1 MMQRES
7 LKSRLARNVTGTA
20 AITIVALVALVI
32 LQYLAVRN
40 LFVATQWSG
49 QHDAVSA
56 VHRAETMTIAF
67 GSATLLI
74 LLIGILA
81 IRRSYRARLMVEA
94 EVMRLNQDLEQRVIE
109 RTRELTNQ
117 AELLD
122 VAHDAIL
129 VREMDGTIRF
139 WNKGAESIYGWSK
152 EEAVGRVVHKLL
164 QTEFPLPIPQLYEAL
179 QRTGTWEGELSHV
192 RRDGAHVD
200 VASRW
205 VLQQTANGARVL
217 EINTDITIRKQAQ
230 TASQRIEERF
240 RLLVEGVKDY
250 GIFLLDPTGH
260 VSTWNE
266 GAQRI
271 KGYLAEEII
280 GRHFSCFYSQE
291 DIDAGKPEHE
301 LKATAEYGRF
311 EDEGWRIRKDGSRF
325 WANVIVTAL
334 RDPDGRLL
342 GFSKITRDLTERK
355 MAEDRIARLNAEIT
369 ERNQGL
375 LAANRELESFS
386 YSVSHDLR
394 APLRSIDGFSAAL
407 LEDYVDKLDPT
418 AQSYLQRIRAGATR
432 MGHLI
437 DDMITLARTARVEM
451 SLENVD
457 LSALA
462 QEVVHQLQ
470 AMQPERKVEFR
481 IQPALVVQGDRN
493 LLRSVLE
500 NLLENAWKFTSKK
513 PAALIE
519 LGAERHSHDLVY
531 FVRDNGAGFDM
542 RYVDKLFG
550 VFQRLHN
557 ENDYSGTGV
566 GLATVQRILQRHG
579 GKIWAESRPAQ
590 GATFYF
596 ELPPVRTGN
605 GTGKAELTAQKSS
618 TNRGTNL

>member
-1 MMQRES
+1 
-7 LKSRLARNVTGTA
+7 
-20 AITIVALVALVI
+20 
-32 LQYLAVRN
+32 
-40 LFVATQWSG
+40 
-49 QHDAVSA
+49 
-56 VHRAETMTIAF
+56 
-67 GSATLLI
+67 
-74 LLIGILA
+74 
-81 IRRSYRARLMVEA
+81 
-94 EVMRLNQDLEQRVIE
+94 
-109 RTRELTNQ
+109 
-117 AELLD
+117 
-122 VAHDAIL
+122 
-129 VREMDGTIRF
+129 MDGTIRF

-152 EEAVGRVVHKLL
+152 EEAVGKVIHKLL
-164 QTEFPLPIPQLYEAL
+164 QTEFPLPIPRLYEAL
-179 QRTGTWEGELSHV
+179 HRTGTWEGELSHV
-192 RRDGAHVD
+192 RRDGEQVY

-230 TASQRIEERF
+230 SASQRIEERF

-260 VSTWNE
+260 VSTWNA

-291 DIDAGKPEHE
+291 GIDAGKPEHE

-407 LEDYVDKLDPT
+407 LEDHADKLDPT
-418 AQSYLQRIRAGATR
+418 AQSYLQRIRAAATR
-432 MGHLI
+432 MGQLI
-437 DDMITLARTARVEM
+437 DDMIKLARTARVEM
-451 SLENVD
+451 SMENVN

-462 QEVVHQLQ
+462 QEVARQLH

-500 NLLENAWKFTSKK
+500 NLLENAWKFSSKT
-513 PAALIE
+513 PEALIE
-519 LGAERHSHDLVY
+519 LGAEHHGHDLVY

-550 VFQRLHN
+550 IFQRLHN
-557 ENDYSGTGV
+557 DKDYSGTGV
-566 GLATVQRILQRHG
+566 GLATVQRIIQRHG
-579 GKIWAESRPAQ
+579 GKIWAESLPAQ

-596 ELPPVRTGN
+596 ELPAARTDN
-605 GTGKAELTAQKSS
+605 GTRKAELTAQNSS
-618 TNRGTNL
+618 TDRGTNL